1 VKDFHFA
8 SFKSEIK
15 PFAFVLSNGHQD
27 NFTLKVEATGLNN
40 TIAELQK
47 KWTSYAGDRPFRYSF
62 LDETFANLYKSEQRF
77 NQVILYLTILAI
89 TIGCLGLFGLTA
101 FTVERRTREI
111 GIRKVIGASASSIVV
126 LLSKD
131 FIRLVLL
138 AIVIAIPIAWYAMEK
153 WLQNFAYRVHISW
166 WVFLLAGALAVAIA
180 LLTISFQAV
189 RAALTNP
196 VDSLRSE

>member
-1 VKDFHFA
+1 M
-8 SFKSEIK
+8 
-15 PFAFVLSNGHQD
+15 LNNNRQD
-27 NFTLKVEATGLNN
+27 NFTIKVDAAGLNN
-40 TIAELQK
+40 TIAAIQK
-47 KWTSYAGDRPFRYSF
+47 KWTSYAGERPFRYSF
-62 LDETFANLYKSEQRF
+62 LDETFANLYKSDQRF

-111 GIRKVIGASASSIVV
+111 GIRKVVGASAGSIVV

-131 FIRLVLL
+131 FIRLVML
-138 AIVIAIPIAWYAMEK
+138 AILIAVPIAWYAMDK

-166 WVFLLAGALAVAIA
+166 WIFLLAGALAVLIA
-180 LLTISFQAV
+180 LVTISFQAV

-196 VDSLRSE
+196 VRALRSE